1 MTQTAPTTT
10 TPESN
15 SATQAPAT
23 LLGASQT
30 ATDAKTQPAAPQ
42 ASTTESPTTASTE
55 PQKAAET
62 YDFKAPEGQQFDPE
76 VMKTYTEVVKELNL
90 PKEAAQKMLDKIAP
104 ALQQRQAQQIE
115 AINNEW
121 IESVKTDKEYGGE
134 KLQENLSIAKK
145 ALDQF
150 ATPEFKSF
158 LEESRLGNNPEVIR
172 FMLRVGKAVSEDR
185 FVAGSTATSGKQ
197 AGPMSFSDLASALY
211 SNQKT

>member
-15 SATQAPAT
+15 SAAQAPAT
-23 LLGASQT
+23 LLGASQS
-30 ATDAKTQPAAPQ
+30 ATDAKTQTAPANGA
-42 ASTTESPTTASTE
+42 TE
-55 PQKAAET
+55 PQKTAAPEPQKT
-62 YDFKAPEGQQFDPE
+62 EEVYDFKAPEGQEFDPE
-76 VMKTYTEVVKELNL
+76 VMKTYTEVVKELSL
-90 PKEAAQKMLDKIAP
+90 PKEAAQKVLDKIAP

-150 ATPEFKSF
+150 ATPQFKSF

-172 FMLRVGKAVSEDR
+172 FMLRVGRAISEDR
-185 FVAGSTATSGKQ
+185 FVNGAAPTGKD
-197 AGPMSFSDLASALY
+197 AGPRSFNDLASALY
-211 SNQKT
+211 SNQ